1 VGKNVS
7 SQASISGKMR
17 AAYILITFFLLTC
30 VFFTRWY
37 LCEVRA
43 LCDLTPIL
51 EILIMILVA
60 FLVGFTGSWLISEK
74 TFLLVRGQLRRAEHN
89 NAILND
95 QLEGLER
102 ESENVRK
109 HLAQW
114 QQEVAVLAQRNK
126 ATEPLLLRAQSQ
138 VVALEDE
145 LRVYQRRYENL
156 KAESDAVRDTAEKLR
171 AELLQERAAT
181 RKGPAPAEAP
191 AEAAKT
197 PAVTTSRSR
206 FTPSTWQTKND
217 LTKISGIGPVIQK
230 RLNEIGIYSFQQISE
245 LTPEMI
251 DRVALAIKFFPD
263 RIGRDNWIGQAA
275 ALMKGQKK

>member
-1 VGKNVS
+1 
-7 SQASISGKMR
+7 MR
-17 AAYILITFFLLTC
+17 AVYILITFFLLLC

-37 LCEVRA
+37 LCEVRS
-43 LCDLTPIL
+43 LCDLAPVL

-60 FLVGFTGSWLISEK
+60 FLVGFTGSWLMSEK
-74 TFLLVRGQLRRAEHN
+74 TFLLMRGQLRRAEHN
-89 NAILND
+89 NAVLND
-95 QLEGLER
+95 QLEMVER
-102 ESENVRK
+102 EAETVRK

-126 ATEPLLLRAQSQ
+126 ATEPMLLRAQNQ
-138 VVALEDE
+138 VTALEEE
-145 LRVYQRRYENL
+145 LRLYQRRYENL
-156 KAESDAVRDTAEKLR
+156 KTESDSVRDMAEKLR
-171 AELLQERAAT
+171 GELAQERAAAGN
-181 RKGPAPAEAP
+181 R
-191 AEAAKT
+191 KT
-197 PAVTTSRSR
+197 PEQKPIETQTLVIPRSR

-251 DRVALAIKFFPD
+251 DRIAVAIKFFPD

>member
-1 VGKNVS
+1 
-7 SQASISGKMR
+7 MR
-17 AAYILITFFLLTC
+17 AVYILITFFLLVC

-37 LCEVRA
+37 LCEVRS

-74 TFLLVRGQLRRAEHN
+74 TFVLVRSQLRRAEHD

-114 QQEVAVLAQRNK
+114 QQEVAVLAQKNK

-138 VVALEDE
+138 VTALEDE

-156 KAESDAVRDTAEKLR
+156 KAESDAVRNEAEKLR
-171 AELLQERAAT
+171 AELAQQRATGTLPKATADTQQESTKHSAT
-181 RKGPAPAEAP
+181 S
-191 AEAAKT
+191 T
-197 PAVTTSRSR
+197 RSR
-206 FTPSTWQTKND
+206 FTPSTWQSKND

-230 RLNEIGIYSFQQISE
+230 RLNEIGIYSFQQIAE
-245 LTPEMI
+245 LTPDMI

>member
-1 VGKNVS
+1 
-7 SQASISGKMR
+7 MR
-17 AAYILITFFLLTC
+17 AAYILITFFLLIS

-37 LCEVRA
+37 LCEVRS

-74 TFLLVRGQLRRAEHN
+74 TFLLVRGQLRRAEHD

-95 QLEGLER
+95 QLEGVER

-126 ATEPLLLRAQSQ
+126 ATEPLLVRAQSQ

-145 LRVYQRRYENL
+145 LRLYQRRYENL
-156 KAESDAVRDTAEKLR
+156 KAESDAVRDLAEKLR
-171 AELLQERAAT
+171 KELAQERAGTVVQKKEAEPKPVDTPTTAT
-181 RKGPAPAEAP
+181 P
-191 AEAAKT
+191 
-197 PAVTTSRSR
+197 RSR

-275 ALMKGQKK
+275 ALMKSQKK

>member
-1 VGKNVS
+1 
-7 SQASISGKMR
+7 
-17 AAYILITFFLLTC
+17 
-30 VFFTRWY
+30 
-37 LCEVRA
+37 
-43 LCDLTPIL
+43 
-51 EILIMILVA
+51 MILVA

-95 QLEGLER
+95 QLEMLER
-102 ESENVRK
+102 ESETVRK

-114 QQEVAVLAQRNK
+114 QQEVAVLAQKNK
-126 ATEPLLLRAQSQ
+126 ATEPLLLRAQNQ
-138 VVALEDE
+138 VTELEEE
-145 LRVYQRRYENL
+145 LRLYQRRYENL

-171 AELLQERAAT
+171 AELAQERGRT
-181 RKGPAPAEAP
+181 RKTDTPTEAQV
-191 AEAAKT
+191 EAAKT
-197 PAVTTSRSR
+197 PAVATSRSR